1 MPHADLRGALPRS
14 PLAQVIAQVKFPP
27 ILAIH
32 GPETVAGFQEA
43 LRETYPHLGRH
54 QVHTID
60 LTGGPTPNVNQ
71 GVVWRLADREAGS
84 AVAGVS
90 RGGFRVSRDPP
101 L

>member
-1 MPHADLRGALPRS
+1 MPTTEVPLPRS
-14 PLAQVIAQVKFPP
+14 PLAQVIAQVRFPP

-60 LTGGPTPNVNQ
+60 LTAGPTPNVNQ
-71 GVVWRLADREAGS
+71 DVVWRLADREQAPRWQVS
-84 AVAGVS
+84 LGVGTGGEPCS
-90 RGGFRVSRDPP
+90 R
-101 L
+101 